1 VVGPRHAAFYALGS
15 RGRNEVKVEI
25 WPISKPKP
33 YGKNPRR
40 ISEAAIAK
48 VAASIKQFGFR
59 QPLVCDQKNVI
70 IVGHKRLLGAK
81 KLGLKQIPVTIA
93 EDLTPA
99 QVKAYRIADN
109 RTADETDWDND
120 LLSEELADLDVLGFD
135 LSATGFD
142 PFELAAL
149 RDPTGPDAT
158 LATSFLVNPYSILD
172 SRKRWWKD
180 RRKAWM
186 EIGVDV
192 DLAIP

>member
-1 VVGPRHAAFYALGS
+1 M
-15 RGRNEVKVEI
+15 KVEL
-25 WPISKPKP
+25 WPISRPKP

-40 ISEAAIAK
+40 ISERAIAK

-59 QPLVCDQKNVI
+59 QPLVCDAKSVI

-93 EDLTPA
+93 EDLSPA

-109 RTADETDWDND
+109 RTADETDWDNE
-120 LLSEELADLDVLGFD
+120 LLADELADLNALDFD

-142 PFELAAL
+142 PFELTAL

-186 EIGVDV
+186 EVGVDAPL
-192 DLAIP
+192 DAP